1 MPRIPYRDLT
11 KCPESVRKLTGD
23 APINAIRLQATASP
37 AVFEAFYHLGGALYT
52 GSKIAPDLRELAVLR
67 VGYLDNSRYE
77 TFQHEEMGRRAG
89 LREAQIAAI
98 KKGGKHPGILSDVQQ
113 VVLDFVDEVVNNVK
127 ASDAALSAL
136 RKYFTDEM
144 VVDLIILTA
153 YYMITTRL
161 LETGAVELEA
171 TADAWKHLAQHMKT
185 E

>member
-11 KCPESVRKLTGD
+11 TCPESVRKLTGD
-23 APINAIRLQATASP
+23 APINAIRLQAVASP

-52 GSKIAPDLRELAVLR
+52 KSKIAPELRELAVLR

-89 LREAQIAAI
+89 LGDAQIAAI
-98 KKGGKHPGILSDVQQ
+98 KQGGKHPGTLSDVQQ
-113 VVLDFVDEVVNNVK
+113 AVLDFVDEVVKNVK
-127 ASDAALSAL
+127 AGDVALAAL
-136 RKYFTDEM
+136 RKFFSDEM

-161 LETGAVELEA
+161 LENGAVELEA
-171 TADAWKHLAQHMKT
+171 TADAWKHLAQYGKA